1 MSKMEAMIPMVSSQH
16 NHWSLQI
23 SQAMLILHSPHTCH
37 GLFAPLF
44 DNVASVDE
52 SLIIN
57 FGRINSAIQAFVA
70 ELKVLNLWNSTTV
83 VQFSDFSRTLNPN
96 TGDGSDHGWYGI
108 YWVATLLLSFH
119 LYYFLTTHKNPT

>member
-1 MSKMEAMIPMVSSQH
+1 LCA
-16 NHWSLQI
+16 
-23 SQAMLILHSPHTCH
+23 
-37 GLFAPLF
+37 F
-44 DNVASVDE
+44 VATVDE
-52 SLIIN
+52 NLIIN

-108 YWVATLLLSFH
+108 YWAATLRFSFH
-119 LYYFLTTHKNPT
+119 IIYPLTTQIIPN